1 MFNPVNSKHRWP
13 SSKLRLLLQFCSN
26 IMIMIIY
33 HAQSRDQISTQH
45 KRSIDVRLT
54 FSCSD
59 LHMMIIF
66 MFRDVI
72 LRKFLQSFDTFK
84 ENL

>member
-33 HAQSRDQISTQH
+33 HAQSRDQISTF
-45 KRSIDVRLT
+45 L

-66 MFRDVI
+66 RFRDVI
-72 LRKFLQSFDTFK
+72 LRKFLKSFDTFK